1 MADVERINT
10 PVEAAI
16 AEHFAGVKATL
27 PGDAGARETA
37 FARFTE
43 AGLPHRRV
51 EEWKYTDLRNLMREA
66 AALAPALSD
75 DAARVALEA
84 SSWFAGVDAARIAIA
99 NGHVVASASDLA
111 DLPEGVS
118 VETLSQALAV
128 GHADLEH
135 LGAIPEAGENI
146 AVALN
151 SAFMSDGVVIRV
163 KAGTKVTMPLHLRF
177 VITGE
182 GAVATA
188 TRTLIV
194 VEKGA
199 SVTLLESHDSADGL
213 AHQPNNMVEMV
224 VGDEAQVAQFRID
237 GHGTGAQALSTL
249 TAHLGAHVA
258 FDTLNIVARPG
269 LVRHQVYMTFAGEH
283 TKGAVRGATMLTG
296 KQHADTT
303 LFVNHVAPHCESRE
317 LFKTAIDGNATG
329 VFQGRIAV
337 AREAQK
343 TDGQMM
349 SSAVLLSD
357 GATMNNKPELEI
369 FADDVLCAHG
379 ATCGA
384 LDDDLLFYLMAR
396 GIPRPEAEALL
407 IESFLGEA
415 VEEAVDETDEDL
427 REALL
432 SVARTWL
439 AARS

>member
-10 PVEAAI
+10 PVETAI
-16 AEHFAGVKATL
+16 AEHFAGAKAAL
-27 PGDAGARETA
+27 PGDSGARETA
-37 FARFTE
+37 FARFIE

-51 EEWKYTDLRNLMREA
+51 EEWKYTDLRSVMRA
-66 AALAPALSD
+66 AAPLAPALSD
-75 DAARVALEA
+75 DAAKAALEA
-84 SSWFAGVDAARIAIA
+84 SSWFSGVDAARIAIA
-99 NGHVVASASDLA
+99 NGHVVASASDFA

-118 VETLSQALAV
+118 LETTAQALAS
-128 GHADLEH
+128 GHADLAA
-135 LGAIPEAGENI
+135 LGAIPEASENI
-146 AVALN
+146 AYALN
-151 SAFMSDGVVIRV
+151 SAFMSDGAVIRV
-163 KAGTKVTMPLHLRF
+163 AAGTKVETPLHLRF
-177 VITGE
+177 VVTGDS
-182 GAVATA
+182 AVATA
-188 TRTLIV
+188 TRTLVI

-199 SVTLLESHDSADGL
+199 SVTLLESHDSDDDL
-213 AHQPNNMVEMV
+213 AHQPNNVVEIV
-224 VGDEAQVAQFRID
+224 AQDEATVAHMRID
-237 GHGTGAQALSTL
+237 GHGSSAQALSTL

-269 LVRHQVYMTFAGEH
+269 LVRHQVFMTFAGEH
-283 TKGAVRGATMLTG
+283 TKGGVRGATMLNG

-303 LFVNHVAPHCESRE
+303 LFVKHIAPHCESRE

-337 AREAQK
+337 AKEAQK
-343 TDGQMM
+343 TDGKMM
-349 SSAVLLSD
+349 SAAVLLSD

-369 FADDVLCAHG
+369 FADDVLCGHG
-379 ATCGA
+379 ATCGE

-415 VEEAVDETDEDL
+415 VEEAVDEADEDM

-439 AARS
+439 ASRS